1 MKANSKVQE
10 AVSELLDD
18 YAQAYRDKDLDGML
32 KLFIPDDDLVV
43 IGSGFD
49 EWIKGS
55 EELRSG
61 FERDMAQ
68 ADDIRVKFR
77 DITVSAAGA
86 VAWISGHMNME
97 AMVKGRDVYLPGRLS
112 AVVEERE
119 GKWLFAHLHYSLPAS
134 DQEEGKAWPE

>member
-61 FERDMAQ
+61 
-68 ADDIRVKFR
+68 I
-77 DITVSAAGA
+77 
-86 VAWISGHMNME
+86 
-97 AMVKGRDVYLPGRLS
+97 
-112 AVVEERE
+112 
-119 GKWLFAHLHYSLPAS
+119 
-134 DQEEGKAWPE
+134 